1 MKNTTYLNVRYTD
14 YNPELVYL
22 VEILTVSDSQQNLY
36 RTYVNPEEE
45 IFDYGLIYEFGATA
59 NQLESAPSFPAVYEQ
74 ICSLLQGQTVLYH
87 MPSNKLALQA
97 VCNRY
102 GLLLPDANY
111 INSERIVRRVW
122 TEHSQSGYGL
132 GSMRA
137 ALDIPADLTSAE
149 ATYEIIQRSIEHT
162 GSSLE
167 ELIELANRPRV
178 RLRENSHIES
188 MEGNPE
194 GPLYGET
201 IVFTGSLD
209 RPRKDL
215 RDVVVA
221 LGCNFA
227 DSLTRETTMLVVGNY
242 NNPTVLTTGKSG
254 KLAKAEKLNK
264 DGKAHIEI
272 MSSDSFY
279 MLIAEL
285 TDAFEAD

>member
-59 NQLESAPSFPAVYEQ
+59 NQLESAPNFPAVYEQ

-102 GLLLPDANY
+102 GLSLPEANY

-122 TEHSQSGYGL
+122 AEHSQSGYGL

-137 ALDIPADLTSAE
+137 ALDIPANLTSTE
-149 ATYEIIQRSIEHT
+149 ATYEIIQRAIEHT
-162 GSSLE
+162 GLSLE

-188 MEGNPE
+188 MEGNPD

-227 DSLTRETTMLVVGNY
+227 DSLTRETTILVVGNY

-254 KLAKAEKLNK
+254 KLTKAEKLNK

-279 MLIAEL
+279 MMMSEF
-285 TDAFEAD
+285 TDAFEEA

>member
-22 VEILTVSDSQQNLY
+22 VEILTVSETQQSLY
-36 RTYVNPEEE
+36 RTYVNPEED

-59 NQLESAPSFPAVYEQ
+59 NQLESAPNFPAVYEQ

-149 ATYEIIQRSIEHT
+149 ATYEIIQRAIEHT

-188 MEGNPE
+188 MEGNPD

-227 DSLTRETTMLVVGNY
+227 DSLTRETTILVVGNY

-254 KLAKAEKLNK
+254 KLTKAEKLNK

-279 MLIAEL
+279 MMMSEF
-285 TDAFEAD
+285 TDAFEEA

>member
-59 NQLESAPSFPAVYEQ
+59 NQLESAPNFPAVYEQ

-149 ATYEIIQRSIEHT
+149 ATYEIIQRAIEHT

-188 MEGNPE
+188 MEGNPD

-227 DSLTRETTMLVVGNY
+227 DSLTRETTILVVGNY

-254 KLAKAEKLNK
+254 KLTKAEKLNK

-279 MLIAEL
+279 MMMSEF
-285 TDAFEAD
+285 TDAFEGA

>member
-1 MKNTTYLNVRYTD
+1 MKNIVYLNVRYTD

-22 VEILTVSDSQQNLY
+22 IEMLIVSDNEMKLY
-36 RTYVNPEEE
+36 HTFVNPEEE
-45 IFDYGLIYEFGATA
+45 VFDYGLIYEFGGTA
-59 NQLESAPSFPAVYEQ
+59 DVLASAPTFPDVHCEVFRNLANK
-74 ICSLLQGQTVLYH
+74 TVLYH
-87 MPSNKLALQA
+87 MSSNLLALQS
-97 VCNRY
+97 VCHRY
-102 GLLLPDANY
+102 GLPMPESNY
-111 INSERIVRRVW
+111 VNTERIVRRVW
-122 TEHSQSGYGL
+122 REHSRSGYGL

-137 ALDIPADLTSAE
+137 SLDIPSGLSSAE
-149 ATYEIIQRSIEHT
+149 ATYEIVQRAIIHT

-167 ELIELANRPRV
+167 DLIELANKPRI

-188 MEGNPE
+188 MAGNPD

-209 RPRKDL
+209 RPRKEL

-264 DGKAHIEI
+264 DGKAFIEI

-279 MLIAEL
+279 MMMAEF
-285 TDAFEAD
+285 TDAFEGA

>member
-59 NQLESAPSFPAVYEQ
+59 NQLESAPNFPAVYEQ

-149 ATYEIIQRSIEHT
+149 ATYEIIQRAIEHT

-188 MEGNPE
+188 MEGNPD

-227 DSLTRETTMLVVGNY
+227 DSLTRETTILVVGNY

-254 KLAKAEKLNK
+254 KLTKAEKLNK

-279 MLIAEL
+279 MMMSEF
-285 TDAFEAD
+285 TDAFEEA

>member
-22 VEILTVSDSQQNLY
+22 VEILTVSDSQRNLY

-59 NQLESAPSFPAVYEQ
+59 NQLESAPNFPAVYEQ

-149 ATYEIIQRSIEHT
+149 ATYEIIQRAIEHT

-188 MEGNPE
+188 MEGNPD

-227 DSLTRETTMLVVGNY
+227 DSLTRETTILVVGNY

-254 KLAKAEKLNK
+254 KLTKAEKLNK

-279 MLIAEL
+279 MMMSEF
-285 TDAFEAD
+285 TDAFEES

>member
-1 MKNTTYLNVRYTD
+1 MNNIVYLNVRYTD

-22 VEILTVSDSQQNLY
+22 IEILTVSDNEKKMY
-36 RTYVNPEEE
+36 HTFVNPEEE
-45 IFDYGLIYEFGATA
+45 IFDYGLIYEFGGTA
-59 NQLESAPSFPAVYEQ
+59 EVLESAPNFPDVYSQ
-74 ICSLLQGQTVLYH
+74 IHSLLQGKTVLYH

-97 VCNRY
+97 ACNRY
-102 GLLLPDANY
+102 GLPLPDADY

-122 TEHSQSGYGL
+122 AEHARSGYGL

-137 ALDIPADLTSAE
+137 ALDIPSALSSAE
-149 ATYEIIQRSIEHT
+149 ATCEIIQRAIAHT
-162 GSSLE
+162 DSSLE
-167 ELIELANRPRV
+167 ELIELANKPRI
-178 RLRENSHIES
+178 RLRGNSHIES
-188 MEGNPE
+188 MEGNPD

-209 RPRKDL
+209 RPRKEL

-254 KLAKAEKLNK
+254 KLTKAEKLNK

-279 MLIAEL
+279 MMISEF
-285 TDAFEAD
+285 TDAFDEA

>member
-1 MKNTTYLNVRYTD
+1 MNNIAYLNVRYTD

-22 VEILTVSDSQQNLY
+22 IEILTVSDNEKKMY
-36 RTYVNPEEE
+36 HTFVNPEEE
-45 IFDYGLIYEFGATA
+45 IFDYGLIYEFGGTA
-59 NQLESAPSFPAVYEQ
+59 EVLESAPNFPEVYSQ
-74 ICSLLQGQTVLYH
+74 IHSLLQGKTVLYH

-97 VCNRY
+97 ACNRY
-102 GLLLPDANY
+102 GLPLPGADY

-122 TEHSQSGYGL
+122 AEHARSGYGL
-132 GSMRA
+132 GCMRA
-137 ALDIPADLTSAE
+137 ALDIPSALSSAE
-149 ATYEIIQRSIEHT
+149 ATCEIIQQAIAHT

-167 ELIELANRPRV
+167 ELIELANKPRI

-188 MEGNPE
+188 MEGNPD

-209 RPRKDL
+209 RPRKEL

-254 KLAKAEKLNK
+254 KLTKAEKLNK

-279 MLIAEL
+279 MMISEF
-285 TDAFEAD
+285 TDAFDEA

>member
-1 MKNTTYLNVRYTD
+1 MNNIAYLNVRYTD

-22 VEILTVSDSQQNLY
+22 IEILTVSDNEKKMY
-36 RTYVNPEEE
+36 HTFVNPEEE
-45 IFDYGLIYEFGATA
+45 IFDYGLIYEFGGTA
-59 NQLESAPSFPAVYEQ
+59 EVLESAPNFPDVYSQ
-74 ICSLLQGQTVLYH
+74 IHSLLQGKTVLYH

-97 VCNRY
+97 ACNRY
-102 GLLLPDANY
+102 GLPLPDADY

-122 TEHSQSGYGL
+122 AEHARSGYGL

-137 ALDIPADLTSAE
+137 TLDIPSALSSAE
-149 ATYEIIQRSIEHT
+149 ATCEIIQRAIAHT

-167 ELIELANRPRV
+167 ELIELANKPRI

-188 MEGNPE
+188 MEGNPD

-209 RPRKDL
+209 RPRKEL

-254 KLAKAEKLNK
+254 KLTKAEKLNK

-279 MLIAEL
+279 MMISEF
-285 TDAFEAD
+285 TDAFDEA

>member
-22 VEILTVSDSQQNLY
+22 VEILTVSDSQQTLY

-59 NQLESAPSFPAVYEQ
+59 NQLESAPNFPAVYEQ

-149 ATYEIIQRSIEHT
+149 ATYEIIQRAIEHT

-188 MEGNPE
+188 IEGNPD

-227 DSLTRETTMLVVGNY
+227 DSLTRETTILVVGNY

-254 KLAKAEKLNK
+254 KLTKAEKLNK

-279 MLIAEL
+279 MMMSEF
-285 TDAFEAD
+285 TDAFEEA

>member
-149 ATYEIIQRSIEHT
+149 ATYEIIQRAIEHT

>member
-22 VEILTVSDSQQNLY
+22 VEILTISDSQQNLY

-45 IFDYGLIYEFGATA
+45 IFDYGLIYEFGTTA
-59 NQLESAPSFPAVYEQ
+59 NQLESAPNFPAVYEQ

-149 ATYEIIQRSIEHT
+149 ATYEIIQRAIEHT

-279 MLIAEL
+279 MLMTEL

>member
-59 NQLESAPSFPAVYEQ
+59 NQLESAPNFPAVYEQ

-149 ATYEIIQRSIEHT
+149 ATYEIIQRAIEHT

-188 MEGNPE
+188 MEGNPD

-215 RDVVVA
+215 RDMVVA

-227 DSLTRETTMLVVGNY
+227 DSLTRETTILVVGNY

-254 KLAKAEKLNK
+254 KLTKAEKLNK

-279 MLIAEL
+279 MMMSEF
-285 TDAFEAD
+285 TDAFEEA

>member
-59 NQLESAPSFPAVYEQ
+59 NQLESAPNFPAVYEQ

-149 ATYEIIQRSIEHT
+149 ATYEIIQRAIEHT

-188 MEGNPE
+188 MEGNPD

-227 DSLTRETTMLVVGNY
+227 DSLTRETTILVVGNY

-254 KLAKAEKLNK
+254 KLTKAEKLNK

-279 MLIAEL
+279 VMMSEF
-285 TDAFEAD
+285 TDAFEEA

>member
-1 MKNTTYLNVRYTD
+1 MKTIAYLNVRYTD

-22 VEILTVSDSQQNLY
+22 VEILSVSETQQSLF
-36 RTYVNPEEE
+36 RTYINPEED

-59 NQLESAPSFPAVYEQ
+59 NQLESSPNFPAVYEQ
-74 ICSLLQGQTVLYH
+74 ICALLEGQTALYH

-97 VCNRY
+97 VCSRY
-102 GLLLPDANY
+102 GLPLPDANY

-122 TEHSQSGYGL
+122 SEHSQSGYGL
-132 GSMRA
+132 CSMRA
-137 ALDIPADLTSAE
+137 TLGIPTELSSAE
-149 ATYEIIQRSIEHT
+149 ATYEIVQRAIAHT

-188 MEGNPE
+188 LEGNPE

-279 MLIAEL
+279 MMMSEF
-285 TDAFEAD
+285 TDAFEEV

>member
-36 RTYVNPEEE
+36 RTYVNPEED

-59 NQLESAPSFPAVYEQ
+59 NQLESAPNFPAVYEQ

-122 TEHSQSGYGL
+122 TEHTQSGYGL

-149 ATYEIIQRSIEHT
+149 ATYEIIQRAIEHT

-188 MEGNPE
+188 MEGNPD

-227 DSLTRETTMLVVGNY
+227 DSLTRETTILVVGNY

-254 KLAKAEKLNK
+254 KLTKAEKLNK

-279 MLIAEL
+279 MMMSEF
-285 TDAFEAD
+285 TDAFEEA

>member
-1 MKNTTYLNVRYTD
+1 MNNIAYLNVRYTD

-22 VEILTVSDSQQNLY
+22 VEILTVSDSSQNLY
-36 RTYVNPEEE
+36 RTYINPEEE
-45 IFDYGLIYEFGATA
+45 IFDYGLIYEFGGTA
-59 NQLESAPSFPAVYEQ
+59 EVLESAPNFPDVYSQ
-74 ICSLLQGQTVLYH
+74 ICSLLQGKTVLYH

-97 VCNRY
+97 ACNRY
-102 GLLLPDANY
+102 GLPLPDADY
-111 INSERIVRRVW
+111 INCERIVRRVW
-122 TEHSQSGYGL
+122 AEHSRSGYGL

-137 ALDIPADLTSAE
+137 SLDIPANLTSAE
-149 ATYEIIQRSIEHT
+149 ATCEIIQRAIAHT

-167 ELIELANRPRV
+167 ELIELANKPRI

-188 MEGNPE
+188 MEGNPD

-209 RPRKDL
+209 RPRKEL

-254 KLAKAEKLNK
+254 KLTKAEKLNK

-279 MLIAEL
+279 MMMSEF
-285 TDAFEAD
+285 TDAFDEA

>member
-59 NQLESAPSFPAVYEQ
+59 NQLESAPNFPAVYEQ

-149 ATYEIIQRSIEHT
+149 ATYEIIQRAIEYT

-188 MEGNPE
+188 MEGNPD

-227 DSLTRETTMLVVGNY
+227 DSLTRETTILVVGNY

-254 KLAKAEKLNK
+254 KLTKAEKLNK

-279 MLIAEL
+279 MMMSEF
-285 TDAFEAD
+285 TDAFEEA

>member
-36 RTYVNPEEE
+36 RTYVNPEED

-59 NQLESAPSFPAVYEQ
+59 NQLESAPNFPAVYEQ

-149 ATYEIIQRSIEHT
+149 ATYEIIQRAIEHT

-188 MEGNPE
+188 MEGNPD

-201 IVFTGSLD
+201 VVFTGSLD

-227 DSLTRETTMLVVGNY
+227 DSLTRETTILVVGNY

-254 KLAKAEKLNK
+254 KLTKAEKLNK

-279 MLIAEL
+279 MMMSEF
-285 TDAFEAD
+285 TDAFEEA